1 MRFPAPLRRGAVMGI
16 TSPSAGVKPQLEPRM
31 RFAYGILANL
41 G

>member
-1 MRFPAPLRRGAVMGI
+1 MGI